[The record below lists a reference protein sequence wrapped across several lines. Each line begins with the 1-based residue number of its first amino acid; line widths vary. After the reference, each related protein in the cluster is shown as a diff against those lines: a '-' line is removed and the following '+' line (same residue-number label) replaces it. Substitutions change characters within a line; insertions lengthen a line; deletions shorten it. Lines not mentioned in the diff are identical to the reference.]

1 MTDKFDFAGS
11 EWVAEIARHGAEFIC
26 KQQIGA
32 EEAFVHEPVNA
43 TQLVIMNA
51 IRAVQDRLNEE
62 YKDGLVTRENHPGG
76 HGDGRFTLDTD
87 YGLY

>member
-1 MTDKFDFAGS
+1 MSDNFDFAGS
-11 EWVAEIARHGAEFIC
+11 PWAVNIARHAAEFIC

-51 IRAVQDRLNEE
+51 IRAMQDRLNEE
-62 YKDGLVTRENHPGG
+62 YKDGLVTREFHPGG
-76 HGDGRFTLDTD
+76 HVDGRFTLDPD